1 MQIPTRL
8 DPTGAV
14 ILLLAGTLN
23 ATCVPDVDR
32 ALASA
37 KLRHRPVVLDLS
49 KVRLVD
55 RPTLEYL
62 IDVTADDVRFVNC
75 PPYLQY
81 WMRRAVEDG
90 LDDSRQE

>member
-1 MQIPTRL
+1 MQIPTRF

-23 ATCVPDVDR
+23 ATCVPDLDR

-37 KLRHRPVVLDLS
+37 KQLRRSVALDLS
-49 KVRLVD
+49 RVRLVD

-62 IDVTADDVRFVNC
+62 IDVSADDVRFVNC

-81 WMRRAVEDG
+81 WMRRAVE
-90 LDDSRQE
+90 QEPAE

>member
-1 MQIPTRL
+1 MHIPTRL

-23 ATCVPDVDR
+23 ITCVPDVDR

-37 KLRHRPVVLDLS
+37 KQLHRPVVLDLS
-49 KVRLVD
+49 KVRFVD

-62 IDVTADDVRFVNC
+62 IDVTAGDVRLMNC
-75 PPYLQY
+75 PAYLES
-81 WMRRAVEDG
+81 WMRRAAHAEIAD
-90 LDDSRQE
+90 

>member
-1 MQIPTRL
+1 MHIPTRL

-23 ATCVPDVDR
+23 ATCVADVDR
-32 ALASA
+32 ALESA
-37 KLRHRPVVLDLS
+37 KQHRRPVVLDLS

-62 IDVTADDVRFVNC
+62 LDVVSADVRFVNC
-75 PPYLQY
+75 PEYLRY
-81 WMRRAVEDG
+81 WMSRAVETQPAD
-90 LDDSRQE
+90 